1 MHRLFLVSALVCFGA
16 LAAPD
21 CSQECNQRLK
31 DKTKIC
37 DDLFNIPGSAHYH
50 DTEWHKDCLV
60 KAKNDYDNCLST
72 CKP

>member
-1 MHRLFLVSALVCFGA
+1 MWRILLIGALLCFST

-21 CSQECNQRLK
+21 CAKECNQRLK

-37 DDLFNIPGSAHYH
+37 DDLFNSTGSAHYH
-50 DTEWHKDCLV
+50 DTRWHKECLDN
-60 KAKNDYDNCLST
+60 AKSEYDSCLST